1 MADAV
6 PIMLPAGHKG
16 LSRRVGAFEARER
29 SKGPKSNGVPISV
42 TAALSN
48 PPQSAFL
55 QHTALSNAF
64 TTFLPILSD
73 YVRAEQRLEQIDANS
88 APKYAPAIAAAE
100 RAQDC
105 LIDALHALRSLPLET
120 HADVPLRR
128 MALLVNVIRG
138 SDGPEA
144 RRLHGLMQ
152 DHFTGIFCMTRRSP
166 LGLHRCGLLAAARP
180 IIAELVALTLFD
192 SLTLDAPEPYSV
204 ENFHDQIA
212 LGIFGRAGAGGGL
225 GVQSPCP

>member
-29 SKGPKSNGVPISV
+29 SEGPQSHGVPISETV
-42 TAALSN
+42 ALSN
-48 PPQSAFL
+48 PPQSDFL
-55 QHTALSNAF
+55 QPTALSNAF

-73 YVRAEQRLEQIDANS
+73 YVRAEQRLEQIDADS
-88 APKYAPAIAAAE
+88 APEYAPAIAAAE

-144 RRLHGLMQ
+144 RRLHGLME
-152 DHFTGIFCMTRRSP
+152 DNFADIFCMTRRGP
-166 LGLHRCGLLAAARP
+166 IGLHRCGLLAAARP

-212 LGIFGRAGAGGGL
+212 LRIFSRAGAGDDL
-225 GVQSPCP
+225 GVQSPCL